1 MKRYANV
8 EKEFQMITN
17 FFNFF
22 LPQDFR
28 ILSLPSLR
36 SSCFHTIYMKL
47 VYMENPGL
55 KERLF
60 EEIKQQKESKAS
72 FVILVSKLL
81 DSQRQVHIFH
91 LQTKSFAEHK
101 ALQDYYDSIGDL
113 VDSLVESFQGKYGII
128 TGWKSFQSEDYT
140 GGEQVITYLKSLVD
154 YNNLVKKSVKDSY
167 IQNQLDEVETLLQ
180 STIYKLRFLK

>member
-1 MKRYANV
+1 
-8 EKEFQMITN
+8 
-17 FFNFF
+17 
-22 LPQDFR
+22 
-28 ILSLPSLR
+28 
-36 SSCFHTIYMKL
+36 
-47 VYMENPGL
+47 MENTGL

-72 FVILVSKLL
+72 FVVLVSRLL

-101 ALQDYYDSIGDL
+101 ALQDYYDSIGDI

-128 TGWKSFQSEDYT
+128 TGWKSFSTEEYQSA
-140 GGEQVITYLKSLVD
+140 EQCVVYLKSLID
-154 YNNLVKKSVKDSY
+154 YNNQVKSSIKESY

-180 STIYKLRFLK
+180 STVYKLRFLK